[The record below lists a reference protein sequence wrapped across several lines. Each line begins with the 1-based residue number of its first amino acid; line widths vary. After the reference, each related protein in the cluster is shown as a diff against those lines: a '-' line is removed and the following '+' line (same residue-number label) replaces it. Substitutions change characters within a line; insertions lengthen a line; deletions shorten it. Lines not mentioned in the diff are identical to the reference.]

1 MRPEDNNFLKWTDS
15 EALNSSFENQK
26 KLDEF
31 LSEMD
36 KIRADIDPR
45 FIEQFH
51 SYEKKVASILSENLS
66 VISSWIVQE
75 ELSRQ
80 NARINSKFK
89 LGREKIKNEYE
100 KLFS

>member
-1 MRPEDNNFLKWTDS
+1 MSTENIKWTDS
-15 EALNSSFENQK
+15 EILNSNFENQK

-31 LSEMD
+31 LFEMD

-45 FIEQFH
+45 FLEQFQ
-51 SYEKKVASILSENLS
+51 SYEEKVASILLENLP

-80 NARINSKFK
+80 NARINSKFG
-89 LGREKIKNEYE
+89 LDWEKIKNEYE
-100 KLFS
+100 KLFL

>member
-1 MRPEDNNFLKWTDS
+1 MRSEDNNFSKWTDS
-15 EALNSSFENQK
+15 EVLNSSFENQK

-45 FIEQFH
+45 FIEQFK
-51 SYEKKVASILSENLS
+51 SYEEKVASILSENLS
-66 VISSWIVQE
+66 VISSWVVQD

-80 NARINSKFK
+80 NAIINSKFS
-89 LGREKIKNEYE
+89 LDGEKIKNEYE
-100 KLFS
+100 KLFL